1 MDTHSRLQV
10 ERKFNELKKRWE
22 NTSRAIEKQK
32 ESVDKRLEKW
42 RDFKDKHKSFVA
54 WLSEFETRPGL
65 RPVASTDISEL
76 QNQAEYVDVSGLAS
90 PHLTSPHLTSPHL
103 TSPHLTSPHLILCY
117 VMLSYLIPFHFISFH
132 CDRLVKKNWMLMKMS
147 FVSSVQQPNN
157 T

>member
-1 MDTHSRLQV
+1 MDIHSRLQV

-76 QNQAEYVDVSGLAS
+76 QNQAEYVEVSGLTS
-90 PHLTSPHLTSPHL
+90 PHLTSSHLTSPHLTSPHL
-103 TSPHLTSPHLILCY
+103 TSPHPI
-117 VMLSYLIPFHFISFH
+117 LSYSISFH
-132 CDRLVKKNWMLMKMS
+132 CGRLAKKNWMLMKMS

>member
-76 QNQAEYVDVSGLAS
+76 QNQAEYVEVSGLAS

-103 TSPHLTSPHLILCY
+103 ISCY
-117 VMLSYLIPFHFISFH
+117 VMLSYSISFH